1 MARKNRQRVKAIIF
15 WLGVRGVLPVAIVEW
30 IIRKGGMKHD

>member
-30 IIRKGGMKHD
+30 IIRKGGMNHD